1 MNWLVQAL
9 SRFSIDPSLH
19 TDILKVMVT
28 FCGAGLFF
36 LVVFTAQIFLI
47 HQIEQSHFFR
57 RRGPRLRMLR
67 RLRPGRDRRP

>member
-9 SRFSIDPSLH
+9 SQFSIDTSLH
-19 TDILKVMVT
+19 TDIQNVMVT
-28 FCGAGLFF
+28 FCAAGLFF
-36 LVVFTAQIFLI
+36 LVLFTAQIFLI

-57 RRGPRLRMLR
+57 PRGPRLRMFR